1 MSNRRTF
8 AIISHPDA
16 GKTTLTEKLLLQ
28 GGAIHLAGEVK
39 ARGAARRARS
49 DWMKIEQ
56 QRGISVTSSVMTFE
70 RDGITFNLLDT
81 PGHEDF
87 SEDTYRTLTAV
98 DSAIMVIDAA
108 KGIEPQTRKLFE
120 VCRLRSVPIITFVN
134 KVDREGRS
142 VFETLDEVADAL
154 ALDVVPM
161 SWPIGMGGVFQGV
174 LDFATDTISRPEG
187 DSREF
192 LGKVTPAEDI
202 PAEIADEI
210 ELAQGGYPSFDLEAY
225 RHGDMTPVY
234 FGSALKNFG
243 VAELIDAIARFA
255 PPPRPQP
262 SEQGT
267 IQPENKEVTGFIFK
281 VQANMDPQ
289 HRDRIAF
296 MRLVSGTFKRGM
308 KLIPSALGKPVA
320 IHSPILF
327 FAQDRELADTA
338 EPGDII
344 GIPNHGTLRVG
355 DTLSETNKVRFTGL
369 PNFAPEILRRVAL
382 KDPTK
387 TKQLRKA
394 LDDLSE
400 EGVIQVFYPELGGQW
415 IVGVVGQLQLDV
427 LISRLEAE
435 YKVAAVLE
443 ASPFDTA
450 RWLKGSEAAL
460 RQFTDINKSNL
471 AKDRDGDPVFMARS
485 AWDVGYQQ
493 ERNPE
498 LVQMIQQKMF
508 TFEDLVT
515 IDAAGL
521 QREGR
526 RAAHDRPDAVADG
539 LQERTGSR
547 GWHLQLGAA
556 AHALQGHQQPPAPA
570 VRGFLRKRVFHD
582 CGREHRAGL
591 PDQPGQAQSCEQQ
604 ARER

>member
-39 ARGAARRARS
+39 ARGQARRARS

-56 QRGISVTSSVMTFE
+56 QRGISVTSSVMTFQK
-70 RDGITFNLLDT
+70 DGIVFNLLDT

-161 SWPIGMGGVFQGV
+161 SWPIGMGGIFQGV
-174 LDFATDTISRPEG
+174 MNLATGKVSRPEG

-192 LGKVTPAEDI
+192 LGKVDDLSDMTVPDEVL
-202 PAEIADEI
+202 EEI
-210 ELAQGGYPSFDLEAY
+210 ELAGVGYPEFDIEAY
-225 RHGDMTPVY
+225 RNGDMTPVY

-243 VAELIDAIARFA
+243 VIDLIEAIAEFA
-255 PPPRPQP
+255 PPPRPQ
-262 SEQGT
+262 SSNQGT
-267 IQPENKEVTGFIFK
+267 IDPARTDVTGFIFK

-296 MRLVSGTFKRGM
+296 MRMVSGTFTRGM
-308 KLIPSALGKPVA
+308 KLTPSGSGKPIAV
-320 IHSPILF
+320 HSPILF
-327 FAQDRELADTA
+327 FAQDREIADTA
-338 EPGDII
+338 EAGDII

-355 DTLSETNKVRFTGL
+355 DTLSERNDVRFTGL
-369 PNFAPEILRRVAL
+369 PNFAPEILRRVQL

-400 EGVIQVFYPELGGQW
+400 EGVIQVFYPEIGSQW

-435 YKVAAVLE
+435 YKVAAGLE

-450 RWLKGSEAAL
+450 RWLKGSAEAL
-460 RQFTDINKSNL
+460 KSFADFNMANL
-471 AKDRDGDPVFMARS
+471 AKDRDGDMVFMARS
-485 AWDVGYQQ
+485 SWDVSYQQ

-498 LVQMIQQKMF
+498 LVFSATK
-508 TFEDLVT
+508 
-515 IDAAGL
+515 
-521 QREGR
+521 
-526 RAAHDRPDAVADG
+526 
-539 LQERTGSR
+539 ER
-547 GWHLQLGAA
+547 
-556 AHALQGHQQPPAPA
+556 
-570 VRGFLRKRVFHD
+570 
-582 CGREHRAGL
+582 
-591 PDQPGQAQSCEQQ
+591 
-604 ARER
+604 

>member
-1 MSNRRTF
+1 MSSNRRTF

-49 DWMKIEQ
+49 DGMKIEQ
-56 QRGISVTSSVMTFE
+56 PRGISVTSSGMTFQK
-70 RDGITFNLLDT
+70 DGVVFNLLDT

-134 KVDREGRS
+134 KVDREGRA

-154 ALDVVPM
+154 ALDVCPM
-161 SWPIGMGGVFQGV
+161 SWPIGMGGVFEGV
-174 LDFATDTISRPEG
+174 LDFATNTIARPEG

-192 LGKVTPAEDI
+192 LGRRDAVTSNFGNI
-202 PAEIADEI
+202 PPDVMEEI
-210 ELAQGGYPSFDLEAY
+210 ELAQVGYPEFDIEAY
-225 RHGDMTPVY
+225 RNGDLTPVY

-243 VAELIDAIARFA
+243 VTELIDAIARHA

-262 SEQGT
+262 SDNGIIET
-267 IQPENKEVTGFIFK
+267 DHPDVTGFVFK

-296 MRLVSGTFKRGM
+296 MRMVSGTFKRGM
-308 KLIPSALGKPVA
+308 KLIPSGLGKPIAV
-320 IHSPILF
+320 HSPILF
-327 FAQDRELADTA
+327 FAQDREIADTA
-338 EPGDII
+338 EAGDII

-355 DTLSETNKVRFTGL
+355 DTLSEKNDVRFTGL
-369 PNFAPEILRRVAL
+369 PNFAPEILRRVRL

-400 EGVIQVFYPELGGQW
+400 EGVIQVFYPEIGAQW

-435 YKVAAVLE
+435 YKVEAVLE
-443 ASPFDTA
+443 ESPFDTA
-450 RWLKGSEAAL
+450 RWVKGSVEAVKGFAD
-460 RQFTDINKSNL
+460 FNMSNL

-485 AWDVGYQQ
+485 AWDVSYQQ

-498 LVQMIQQKMF
+498 L
-508 TFEDLVT
+508 TFSAT
-515 IDAAGL
+515 K
-521 QREGR
+521 
-526 RAAHDRPDAVADG
+526 
-539 LQERTGSR
+539 ER
-547 GWHLQLGAA
+547 
-556 AHALQGHQQPPAPA
+556 
-570 VRGFLRKRVFHD
+570 
-582 CGREHRAGL
+582 
-591 PDQPGQAQSCEQQ
+591 
-604 ARER
+604 

>member
-1 MSNRRTF
+1 MTSNRRTF

-28 GGAIHLAGEVK
+28 GGAIHLAGQVK

-142 VFETLDEVADAL
+142 PFDTLDEVADAL
-154 ALDVVPM
+154 ALDVCPM
-161 SWPIGMGGVFQGV
+161 AWPVGLGGEFQGV
-174 LDFATDTISRPEG
+174 LDFATGEIARPEG

-192 LGKVTPAEDI
+192 LGLRDKEPLPAN
-202 PAEIADEI
+202 IADEV

-225 RHGDMTPVY
+225 RNGDLTPVY

-243 VAELIDAIARFA
+243 VAELIDAIATYA

-262 SEQGT
+262 SDQGT
-267 IQPENKEVTGFIFK
+267 IDPSNKEVTGFVFK
-281 VQANMDPQ
+281 VQANMDPM

-308 KLIPSALGKPVA
+308 KLTPSALGKPVA

-327 FAQDRELADTA
+327 FAQDREIADSA

-355 DTLSETNKVRFTGL
+355 DTLSEKNDLRFTGL

-387 TKQLRKA
+387 TK
-394 LDDLSE
+394 
-400 EGVIQVFYPELGGQW
+400 
-415 IVGVVGQLQLDV
+415 
-427 LISRLEAE
+427 
-435 YKVAAVLE
+435 
-443 ASPFDTA
+443 
-450 RWLKGSEAAL
+450 
-460 RQFTDINKSNL
+460 
-471 AKDRDGDPVFMARS
+471 
-485 AWDVGYQQ
+485 
-493 ERNPE
+493 
-498 LVQMIQQKMF
+498 
-508 TFEDLVT
+508 
-515 IDAAGL
+515 
-521 QREGR
+521 
-526 RAAHDRPDAVADG
+526 
-539 LQERTGSR
+539 
-547 GWHLQLGAA
+547 
-556 AHALQGHQQPPAPA
+556 
-570 VRGFLRKRVFHD
+570 
-582 CGREHRAGL
+582 
-591 PDQPGQAQSCEQQ
+591 
-604 ARER
+604 

>member
-1 MSNRRTF
+1 MSSSTSNRRTF

-39 ARGAARRARS
+39 ARGQARRARS

-70 RDGITFNLLDT
+70 RGGITFNLLDT

-108 KGIEPQTRKLFE
+108 KGIEPQTLKLFE
-120 VCRLRSVPIITFVN
+120 VCRMRSVPIVTFIN

-142 VFETLDEVADAL
+142 PFDLMDQVADAL
-154 ALDVVPM
+154 ALDVCPM
-161 SWPIGMGGVFQGV
+161 AWPVGMGGLFQGI
-174 LDFATDTISRPEG
+174 LDLKTGKVARPEG

-192 LGKVTPAEDI
+192 LGKIDDAPELPAD
-202 PAEIADEI
+202 IADEV
-210 ELAQGGYPSFDLEAY
+210 ELAQGGYPEFDIEAY
-225 RHGDMTPVY
+225 RNGDLTPVY

-243 VAELIDAIARFA
+243 VTQLIEAIADYA

-262 SEQGT
+262 SSSGE
-267 IQPENKEVTGFIFK
+267 ISPERPEVTGFIFK

-308 KLIPSALGKPVA
+308 KLTPSALGKPIAV
-320 IHSPILF
+320 HSPILF
-327 FAQDRELADTA
+327 FAQDREIADSA

-355 DTLSETNKVRFTGL
+355 DTLSEKNEVRFTGL
-369 PNFAPEILRRVAL
+369 PNFAPEILRRVVL

-400 EGVIQVFYPELGGQW
+400 EGVIQVFYPEIGAQW
-415 IVGVVGQLQLDV
+415 IVGVVGQLQLEV

-435 YKVAAVLE
+435 YKVEAVLE
-443 ASPFDTA
+443 PSPFDTA
-450 RWLKGSEAAL
+450 RWLRGEGTAL
-460 RQFTDINKSNL
+460 KTFTDINKSNL
-471 AKDRDGDPVFMARS
+471 ASDRDGDPVFMARS
-485 AWDVGYQQ
+485 AWDVTYQQ

-498 LVQMIQQKMF
+498 L
-508 TFEDLVT
+508 TFSAT
-515 IDAAGL
+515 K
-521 QREGR
+521 
-526 RAAHDRPDAVADG
+526 
-539 LQERTGSR
+539 ER
-547 GWHLQLGAA
+547 
-556 AHALQGHQQPPAPA
+556 
-570 VRGFLRKRVFHD
+570 
-582 CGREHRAGL
+582 
-591 PDQPGQAQSCEQQ
+591 
-604 ARER
+604 

>member
-142 VFETLDEVADAL
+142 AFDTLDEVADAL

-161 SWPIGMGGVFQGV
+161 SWPVGMGGQFQGV
-174 LDFATDTISRPEG
+174 LNFATNTICRPEG
-187 DSREF
+187 PSKEF
-192 LGKVTPAEDI
+192 LGKRDQDAELPADV
-202 PAEIADEI
+202 AEEV
-210 ELAQGGYPSFDLEAY
+210 ELAQGGYPEFDLEAY

-243 VAELIDAIARFA
+243 VEDLIDAIARFA

-262 SEQGT
+262 SSEGPVA
-267 IQPENKEVTGFIFK
+267 PERDEVTGFIFK
-281 VQANMDPQ
+281 VQANMDPM

-296 MRLVSGTFKRGM
+296 MRMASGTFRRGM
-308 KLIPSALGKPVA
+308 KLIPSGLGKPIAV
-320 IHSPILF
+320 HSPILF

-338 EPGDII
+338 EAGDII

-355 DTLSETNKVRFTGL
+355 DTLSEKNTVRFTGL
-369 PNFAPEILRRVAL
+369 PNFAPEILRRVQL
-382 KDPTK
+382 VDPTK

-400 EGVIQVFYPELGGQW
+400 EGVIQVFYPEIGAQW
-415 IVGVVGQLQLDV
+415 IVGVVGQLQLEV
-427 LISRLEAE
+427 LISRLSAE
-435 YKVAAVLE
+435 YKVEAMLE
-443 ASPFDTA
+443 QSPFATA
-450 RWLKGSEAAL
+450 RWLKGSDAAL
-460 RQFTDINKSNL
+460 KNFEDFNRSNL
-471 AKDRDGDPVFMARS
+471 ARDRDGDMVFMARS
-485 AWDVGYQQ
+485 PWDVTYQQ
-493 ERNPE
+493 EKNP
-498 LVQMIQQKMF
+498 
-508 TFEDLVT
+508 DLAFSAT
-515 IDAAGL
+515 K
-521 QREGR
+521 
-526 RAAHDRPDAVADG
+526 
-539 LQERTGSR
+539 ER
-547 GWHLQLGAA
+547 
-556 AHALQGHQQPPAPA
+556 
-570 VRGFLRKRVFHD
+570 
-582 CGREHRAGL
+582 
-591 PDQPGQAQSCEQQ
+591 
-604 ARER
+604 